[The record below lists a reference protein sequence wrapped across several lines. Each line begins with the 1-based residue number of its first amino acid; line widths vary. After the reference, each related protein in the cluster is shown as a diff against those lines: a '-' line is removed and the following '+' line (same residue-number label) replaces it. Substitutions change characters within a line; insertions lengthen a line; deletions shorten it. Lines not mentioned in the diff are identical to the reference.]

1 MCFGTRGGECPPMVC
16 HPVGGAIGIAQG
28 GRHGGQG
35 QTIRMAKFS
44 VSRTDH
50 NEERLREA
58 SEAGLNCEACNMP
71 VLHPDDPRF
80 EEKANAIAQLC
91 HGGVRIPSGC
101 PHTCGLELV
110 TPRASGAVGQ
120 VHERRQECDGGH
132 GAHPAGGSGIRGRR
146 SANYMRRCERQLHA
160 ALRTPYPAA
169 CSGIST
175 RPS

>member
-1 MCFGTRGGECPPMVC
+1 
-16 HPVGGAIGIAQG
+16 
-28 GRHGGQG
+28 
-35 QTIRMAKFS
+35 MAKFS

-101 PHTCGLELV
+101 PHTCGLEL
-110 TPRASGAVGQ
+110 S
-120 VHERRQECDGGH
+120 
-132 GAHPAGGSGIRGRR
+132 
-146 SANYMRRCERQLHA
+146 
-160 ALRTPYPAA
+160 
-169 CSGIST
+169 
-175 RPS
+175 